1 MAVIW
6 IERVVDGNGVPD
18 GEFKVAGDGTARFR
32 FRKAVRAAGGALED
46 CVEGS
51 YIVDLDTD
59 SNGREQTVVI
69 NDIEAF
75 RRSLTERDG
84 IETHA
89 AGRR

>member
-6 IERVVDGNGVPD
+6 IEKVVDGNGVPD
-18 GEFKVAGDGTARFR
+18 GEIRIAGDGTARFR
-32 FRKAVRAAGGALED
+32 FRKAVRAAGGELDD
-46 CVEGS
+46 CIDGS

-69 NDIEAF
+69 NDIAAF
-75 RRSLTERDG
+75 CRSLAERNG
-84 IETHA
+84 IETCA